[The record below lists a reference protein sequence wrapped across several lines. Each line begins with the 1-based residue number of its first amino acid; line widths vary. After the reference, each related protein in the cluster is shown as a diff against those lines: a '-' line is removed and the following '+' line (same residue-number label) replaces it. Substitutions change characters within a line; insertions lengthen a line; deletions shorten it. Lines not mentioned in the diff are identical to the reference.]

1 MKVLKFIVIGVLLSM
16 AIPTQAQISVHL
28 NLGAPPQWGPVGYS
42 QARYYYLPD
51 VEAYYDVQSSMFIYL
66 SGGAWVHRAYLPE
79 RYRDYDLYGGYK
91 VVMNGYRGNRPY
103 ENFNDYR
110 TRYARGYRGQAQRS
124 IGERPGRGNAN
135 VRMNNNQNY
144 NRPNGNQ
151 NQNRVVN
158 QRNSPNVGRGN
169 MKFESRGNVRQVQQN
184 QGRNGG
190 DEKNKKNK

>member
-1 MKVLKFIVIGVLLSM
+1 MKALKFIVIGVLLSM

-28 NLGAPPQWGPVGYS
+28 NLGTPPQWGPIGYS

-51 VEAYYDVQSSMFIYL
+51 VEAYYDVQSSMFIYM

-124 IGERPGRGNAN
+124 IGQRPVKGNAN
-135 VRMNNNQNY
+135 MRMN
-144 NRPNGNQ
+144 G

-169 MKFESRGNVRQVQQN
+169 MRMESRGNNNNNAGRGNVRQVQQN
-184 QGRNGG
+184 QGRQGG
-190 DEKNKKNK
+190 NEKNKKNK

>member
-1 MKVLKFIVIGVLLSM
+1 MKALKFIVIGVLLSM
-16 AIPTQAQISVHL
+16 AIPTQAQISLHL
-28 NLGAPPQWGPVGYS
+28 NLGTPPQWGPVGYS

-51 VEAYYDVQSSMFIYL
+51 VEAYYDVQSSMFIYM

-124 IGERPGRGNAN
+124 IGQRPDRGNDN
-135 VRMNNNQNY
+135 MRM
-144 NRPNGNQ
+144 NGNQ
-151 NQNRVVN
+151 NREVN
-158 QRNSPNVGRGN
+158 QRSSPNVGRGN
-169 MKFESRGNVRQVQQN
+169 MRMESRGNERQVQQN
-184 QGRNGG
+184 QGRRGG

>member
-16 AIPTQAQISVHL
+16 AIPTQAQISIHL
-28 NLGAPPQWGPVGYS
+28 NLGTPPQWGPVGYS

-51 VEAYYDVQSSMFIYL
+51 VEAYYDVQSSMFIYM

-124 IGERPGRGNAN
+124 IGQRPVRENAN
-135 VRMNNNQNY
+135 MRMN
-144 NRPNGNQ
+144 G

-158 QRNSPNVGRGN
+158 QKNSPNVGRGN
-169 MKFESRGNVRQVQQN
+169 MRMESRGTVRQVQQN
-184 QGRNGG
+184 QDRKGG
-190 DEKNKKNK
+190 NDKNKKNK

>member
-1 MKVLKFIVIGVLLSM
+1 MKALKFIVIGVLLSM
-16 AIPTQAQISVHL
+16 AIPTQAQISVHP
-28 NLGAPPQWGPVGYS
+28 NLGTPPQWGPVGYS

-51 VEAYYDVQSSMFIYL
+51 VEAYYDVQSSMFIYM

-124 IGERPGRGNAN
+124 IGQRPVKGNAN
-135 VRMNNNQNY
+135 MRMN
-144 NRPNGNQ
+144 G

-169 MKFESRGNVRQVQQN
+169 M
-184 QGRNGG
+184 
-190 DEKNKKNK
+190 

>member
-1 MKVLKFIVIGVLLSM
+1 MKALKFIVIGVLLSM

-28 NLGAPPQWGPVGYS
+28 NLGTPPRWGPVGYS

-51 VEAYYDVQSSMFIYL
+51 VEAYYDVQSSMFIYM

-124 IGERPGRGNAN
+124 IGQRPGRENAN
-135 VRMNNNQNY
+135 MRMESRGNNNN
-144 NRPNGNQ
+144 
-151 NQNRVVN
+151 
-158 QRNSPNVGRGN
+158 NVG
-169 MKFESRGNVRQVQQN
+169 RGNVRQVQQN
-184 QGRNGG
+184 QGRKGG
-190 DEKNKKNK
+190 EEKNKNK